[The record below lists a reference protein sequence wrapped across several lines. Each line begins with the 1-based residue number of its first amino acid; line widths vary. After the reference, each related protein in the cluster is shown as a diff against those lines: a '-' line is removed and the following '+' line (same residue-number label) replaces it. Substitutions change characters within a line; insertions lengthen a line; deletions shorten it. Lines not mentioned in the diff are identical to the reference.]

1 MRIKIED
8 PVVDEK
14 DNKMRINSVNI
25 MSKSIPFQLL
35 FLLYLTFSSLPAEAV
50 AFDPLVKAKKIVLIA
65 GPKSHGPKAHEYIKS
80 VRLMKTMLDN
90 SNVEGI
96 ATEIHFNGW
105 PEDPLTLE
113 DADLILYISD
123 GRDGPLFDEVPFM
136 TNDRMEVM
144 KRQMDRGCGLSL
156 IHFST
161 FASDEMGEKVLDWGG
176 GYFDWQDDQGERNW
190 YSAIKTME
198 SELVF
203 PNADHPILSG
213 LQPFKLKDEYYY
225 NIRFQDPDNRLKGI
239 AELPALG
246 GREEGGNTVAWAV
259 ERQDGGRGFST
270 TMGHFYSNWKNANY
284 RKMILNGIVWAAGAD
299 VPTSGVEAKFYED
312 EEVTQHL
319 YQKSR
324 KALLLTGNHHPAHPW
339 QETSPLIK
347 SAIESNSDFYVDIST
362 NIENLSQYDLD
373 DYDAL
378 ILNYANW
385 EDPNQLSDKSKDS
398 FVNYLNQGGGLMV
411 LHFANGA
418 FHSSLPN
425 AGESDWPEYREIVR
439 RIWDHDADS
448 GHDKYGEFSV
458 HISNSKHPITSGVK
472 DFSTFDELYFNQK
485 GDQPIVPL
493 FSARSTVTGK
503 DEPLAWVYNY
513 GEGRVFQTLLGHDA
527 KSFSTPEFQQIL
539 SNAINWVGRD
549 ND

>member
-1 MRIKIED
+1 MHKLI
-8 PVVDEK
+8 
-14 DNKMRINSVNI
+14 S
-25 MSKSIPFQLL
+25 FLLL
-35 FLLYLTFSSLPAEAV
+35 FFICFFSVLQPAESSELAPM
-50 AFDPLVKAKKIVLIA
+50 ATTKKIVLIA

-80 VRLMKTMLDN
+80 VRLIKTMLDN
-90 SNVEGI
+90 SNVEEI

-113 DADLILYISD
+113 DAALILFISD
-123 GRDGPLFDEVPFM
+123 GRDGPLYDEVPFM
-136 TNDRMEVM
+136 TIDRMKVM

-161 FASDEMGEKVLDWGG
+161 FASDEMGKKVLDWGG

-198 SELVF
+198 TELAF
-203 PNADHPILSG
+203 PDTDHTILSG
-213 LQPFKLKDEYYY
+213 VQPFRLKDEYYY
-225 NIRFQDPDNRLKGI
+225 NIRFQDHDNRLKRI
-239 AELPALG
+239 AEVPALG
-246 GREEGGNTVAWAV
+246 GREGNSNTVAWAV
-259 ERQDGGRGFST
+259 DRLDGGRGFST
-270 TMGHFYSNWKNANY
+270 TMGHFFSNWENANY
-284 RKMILNGIVWAAGAD
+284 RKMVLNGIVWAAGAD
-299 VPTSGVEAKFYED
+299 VPKDGVEAKYYED

-319 YQKSR
+319 YQKSG
-324 KALLLTGNHHPAHPW
+324 KVLLLTGNHHPAHPW
-339 QETSPLIK
+339 KETSPLIK
-347 SAIESNSDFYVDIST
+347 SAIEGNSDFFVDIST
-362 NIENLSQYDLD
+362 NIEDLYQYDLD

-385 EDPNQLSDKSKDS
+385 EDPKGLSDASKDS
-398 FVNYLNQGGGLMV
+398 FVNYLKQGGGLMV

-425 AGESDWPEYREIVR
+425 AGKSDWPEYREIVR

-448 GHDKYGEFSV
+448 GHDKYGEFSI
-458 HISNSKHPITSGVK
+458 HISNSRHPITSGIK

-485 GDQPIVPL
+485 GELPIAPL

-527 KSFSTPEFQQIL
+527 KSFSAPEFQQIL
-539 SNAINWVGRD
+539 SNAIKWVAKK
-549 ND
+549 

>member
-1 MRIKIED
+1 MGLRIKIED

-176 GYFDWQDDQGERNW
+176 
-190 YSAIKTME
+190 
-198 SELVF
+198 V
-203 PNADHPILSG
+203 ILIG
-213 LQPFKLKDEYYY
+213 
-225 NIRFQDPDNRLKGI
+225 
-239 AELPALG
+239 
-246 GREEGGNTVAWAV
+246 
-259 ERQDGGRGFST
+259 
-270 TMGHFYSNWKNANY
+270 
-284 RKMILNGIVWAAGAD
+284 KMIKGKEIGIPQLKPWRVNLYS
-299 VPTSGVEAKFYED
+299 PMLITPFYP
-312 EEVTQHL
+312 
-319 YQKSR
+319 
-324 KALLLTGNHHPAHPW
+324 AFNH
-339 QETSPLIK
+339 
-347 SAIESNSDFYVDIST
+347 SN
-362 NIENLSQYDLD
+362 
-373 DYDAL
+373 
-378 ILNYANW
+378 
-385 EDPNQLSDKSKDS
+385 
-398 FVNYLNQGGGLMV
+398 
-411 LHFANGA
+411 
-418 FHSSLPN
+418 
-425 AGESDWPEYREIVR
+425 
-439 RIWDHDADS
+439 
-448 GHDKYGEFSV
+448 
-458 HISNSKHPITSGVK
+458 
-472 DFSTFDELYFNQK
+472 
-485 GDQPIVPL
+485 
-493 FSARSTVTGK
+493 
-503 DEPLAWVYNY
+503 
-513 GEGRVFQTLLGHDA
+513 
-527 KSFSTPEFQQIL
+527 
-539 SNAINWVGRD
+539 
-549 ND
+549 